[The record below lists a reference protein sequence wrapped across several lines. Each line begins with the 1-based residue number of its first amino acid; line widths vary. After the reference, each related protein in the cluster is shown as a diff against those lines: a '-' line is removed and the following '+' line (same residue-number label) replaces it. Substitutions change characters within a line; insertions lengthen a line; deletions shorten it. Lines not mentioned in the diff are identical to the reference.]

1 MQLCRPEQFT
11 EDIAEP
17 RRRVGPRLP
26 QPLPL
31 SRASA
36 RGLRAPRR
44 GRRNRG
50 RWPMRPARSAPSTLR
65 GALGQPPGDAIGA
78 RQFLDDMRSAF
89 YFDSITPK
97 SRPPLS
103 GPDRLP
109 ANADRAPAARDGQRS
124 AKAEREK
131 RLVEGLKV
139 GLSMAEDRGARRDRR
154 ADSGA
159 GVAPLAPPFAEGG
172 SGEASIEDAAA
183 DGTPEIDA
191 SRRLASPPRAG
202 RASRR
207 TANRK
212 RHRISLKTLETE
224 LEMAGPTSLTRV

>member
-1 MQLCRPEQFT
+1 
-11 EDIAEP
+11 
-17 RRRVGPRLP
+17 
-26 QPLPL
+26 
-31 SRASA
+31 
-36 RGLRAPRR
+36 
-44 GRRNRG
+44 
-50 RWPMRPARSAPSTLR
+50 MRPARSAPSTLR

-139 GLSMAEDRGARRDRR
+139 GLSMAEIAGRDGIGVRIREPAWRR
-154 ADSGA
+154 
-159 GVAPLAPPFAEGG
+159 
-172 SGEASIEDAAA
+172 
-183 DGTPEIDA
+183 
-191 SRRLASPPRAG
+191 SRRPSPKAVPARLQSRTPPRTGRRRSTRLADWLPRLGRAG
-202 RASRR
+202 RAGRR
-207 TANRK
+207 LGESKKAPHLLENTRNRVGNG
-212 RHRISLKTLETE
+212 RPHELDPGMRLLSWRPGLAATPGTETRRSILNSLDLGAAAMWGVIS
-224 LEMAGPTSLTRV
+224 